1 MVSRAGSNYFFTFW
15 VILPPIPA
23 QTGKPR
29 SIMATISEQEM
40 LRIYRESFPR
50 VALVVRNLGGQPD
63 QARDL
68 FHDALIIYFEKR
80 RNGGLEINS
89 SETAYLTGIV
99 RHLWFRQFRNQLPT
113 SSLDASGEEVLYY
126 EEDRQWEYLV
136 TNGLNQFLK
145 TAGKKCMELLQ
156 AFYYDQQSM
165 QEIASRFQFSSAR
178 SATVQKFKCLEKLRE
193 QLKTSSLYAE
203 AFA

>member
-1 MVSRAGSNYFFTFW
+1 
-15 VILPPIPA
+15 
-23 QTGKPR
+23 
-29 SIMATISEQEM
+29 MATISEQEM

-50 VALVVRNLGGQPD
+50 VALVVRNLGGD
-63 QARDL
+63 LDLARDL

-80 RNGGLEINS
+80 RSGTLEINS

-99 RHLWFRQFRNQLPT
+99 RNLWYRQFRNQLPVH
-113 SSLDASGEEVLYY
+113 SLDASSEEIMYY
-126 EEDRQWEYLV
+126 EEDRQLEYLV
-136 TNGLNQFLK
+136 TNHLNEFLK

-165 QEIASRFQFSSAR
+165 QEIASQFHFSSAR

-193 QLKTSSLYAE
+193 QLKSSPLYAE